1 MGQLYLVYSEK
12 ITDNNSRGL
21 HEYELYFSE
30 APELVWGEDWNAS
43 CPAACGKEG
52 IRPDESTY
60 QAIKRLECSVP
71 FNCISENTC
80 FSCQDMIDQ
89 IVACMWEDI
98 SDYDEYPEPSRFV
111 FKFGETLEDIVSK
124 LEERSLEL
132 EQDE

>member
-98 SDYDEYPEPSRFV
+98 SDYDEYPEPSRLV
-111 FKFGETLEDIVSK
+111 FKFGETLEGIVSK
-124 LEERSLEL
+124 LEERSLGL

>member
-52 IRPDESTY
+52 IRPDETTY
-60 QAIKRLECSVP
+60 QIIKRLECDVP

-98 SDYDEYPEPSRFV
+98 SDYDEYPEPIRLV
-111 FKFGETLEDIVSK
+111 FKFGDTIEEIVSK
-124 LEERSLEL
+124 LETRSLAL
-132 EQDE
+132 DENE

>member
-98 SDYDEYPEPSRFV
+98 SDYDEYPEPSRLV
-111 FKFGETLEDIVSK
+111 FKFGETHEDIVSK
-124 LEERSLEL
+124 LEERSLGL